1 MIEREQRDGI
11 VVLRLAKDKNLVDS
25 AFLAAVNAELDG
37 VEADADATGL
47 VVTGNDKYFSNG
59 FDLEFLGRLDSE
71 QLPIF
76 IRDAQRLV
84 ARVLTFPMPTVA
96 AVNGHAFGIA
106 AMFALA
112 HDQRIMRADRGWWCL
127 PEIDL
132 GLPFAPFMIALIRA
146 RLSDLTASEAILS
159 GRRYTGDEAV
169 AAGIAHASASEDA
182 LIGAAVA
189 AAASRAGKGR
199 EITATLKRDLYAPV
213 LDALHCNSD
222 ERLATSAVGSRC
234 VSWLQEPAGP
244 HHRRDHRGEQQ
255 QDAEGDEEAQ
265 DLALLEVETD
275 AGLDV
280 LVDVLELVRTT
291 GR

>member
-1 MIEREQRDGI
+1 VIEREQRDG
-11 VVLRLAKDKNLVDS
+11 VVILRLAKDKNLVDS
-25 AFLAAVNAELDG
+25 EFLAAMNAELDR

-47 VVTGNDKYFSNG
+47 IVTGNDKYFSNG
-59 FDLEFLGRLDSE
+59 FDLEFLGRLDRE

-112 HDQRIMRADRGWWCL
+112 HDQRVMRADRGWWCL

-132 GLPFAPFMIALIRA
+132 ELPFAPFMTALIRA

-182 LIGAAVA
+182 LIDVAVA
-189 AAASRAGKGR
+189 AAASRVGKGR

-213 LDALHCNSD
+213 LDALH
-222 ERLATSAVGSRC
+222 
-234 VSWLQEPAGP
+234 
-244 HHRRDHRGEQQ
+244 
-255 QDAEGDEEAQ
+255 
-265 DLALLEVETD
+265 
-275 AGLDV
+275 
-280 LVDVLELVRTT
+280 
-291 GR
+291 

>member
-1 MIEREQRDGI
+1 MIEREQRDG
-11 VVLRLAKDKNLVDS
+11 VVILRLAKDKNLVDS
-25 AFLAAVNAELDG
+25 EFLAAMNAELDR

-47 VVTGNDKYFSNG
+47 IVTGNDKYFSNG
-59 FDLEFLGRLDSE
+59 FDLEFLGRLDRE

-112 HDQRIMRADRGWWCL
+112 HDQRVMRDDRGWWCL

-132 GLPFAPFMIALIRA
+132 GLPFTSFMTALIRA
-146 RLSDLTASEAILS
+146 RLSDLTASQAILS

-182 LIGAAVA
+182 LIDVAVA
-189 AAASRAGKGR
+189 AAASRVGKGR

-213 LDALHCNSD
+213 LDALH
-222 ERLATSAVGSRC
+222 
-234 VSWLQEPAGP
+234 
-244 HHRRDHRGEQQ
+244 
-255 QDAEGDEEAQ
+255 
-265 DLALLEVETD
+265 
-275 AGLDV
+275 
-280 LVDVLELVRTT
+280 
-291 GR
+291 